1 LKLIFSNKKKLLPS
15 QRKIFQESTIMAI
28 VTLEYDGRNKNIRH
42 IIESM
47 VNMGIFSIKDT
58 GTAVDDTKMTKEE
71 FTAKIEKARRD
82 QPKPLTKEYRNKLFS
97 I

>member
-1 LKLIFSNKKKLLPS
+1 
-15 QRKIFQESTIMAI
+15 
-28 VTLEYDGRNKNIRH
+28 
-42 IIESM
+42 
-47 VNMGIFSIKDT
+47 MGIFFIKET

-82 QPKPLTKEYRNKLFS
+82 KLKPLTKEYRDKLFS

>member
-1 LKLIFSNKKKLLPS
+1 
-15 QRKIFQESTIMAI
+15 MAI

-58 GTAVDDTKMTKEE
+58 GTAVDDTKMK
-71 FTAKIEKARRD
+71 KRSLLLR
-82 QPKPLTKEYRNKLFS
+82 
-97 I
+97 

>member
-1 LKLIFSNKKKLLPS
+1 
-15 QRKIFQESTIMAI
+15 
-28 VTLEYDGRNKNIRH
+28 
-42 IIESM
+42 M